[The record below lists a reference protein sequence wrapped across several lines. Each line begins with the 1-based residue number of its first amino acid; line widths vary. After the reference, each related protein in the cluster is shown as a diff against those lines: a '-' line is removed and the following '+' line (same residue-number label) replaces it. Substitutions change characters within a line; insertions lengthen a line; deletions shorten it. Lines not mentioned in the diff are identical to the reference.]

1 MIEQIKEKIL
11 AIIENHR
18 KLQNNVKSFNP
29 DLAMGLQALIDEDN
43 YILSAINSMPK
54 SESDVWHNGK
64 DRPPFAGKEI
74 LVRRGDKNYYGKYIG
89 GARRFVCAEIR
100 LTDDTAETYA
110 IINYMSDDDKWAYLD
125 DLITYD
131 PIFKEPRFKYN
142 EKGYSRFEN
151 KLIEFRNNTP
161 LISVNYRQGKGVGV
175 IKRYAYELLKIAEES
190 IIEEPASEM
199 WHDNKEMPSDK
210 RILAIDCNGIP
221 YVGYSGGINPNM
233 VDRWVNFDNFINF
246 ANSVAKIKEKS
257 ESKDLDLEVL
267 NYWRNELTTEDVVS
281 INRENFED
289 IARHFANWQKEQDID
304 EIRLIR
310 ELLENFD
317 KTCDEYHDAGFKHG
331 QEALMKDAVEGYAYY
346 DYTDDRGR
354 EMLEVRADEIS
365 AEKYNITDGE
375 KVKVIIIKKS

>member
-1 MIEQIKEKIL
+1 MYSQAHFTDEDRAVLCDGCEIECKFNKNGGTNDKQGILDEIK
-11 AIIENHR
+11 
-18 KLQNNVKSFNP
+18 S
-29 DLAMGLQALIDEDN
+29 LAMQHSGLTEFNSGYKNAVNDIISLI
-43 YILSAINSMPK
+43 A
-54 SESDVWHNGK
+54 
-64 DRPPFAGKEI
+64 
-74 LVRRGDKNYYGKYIG
+74 
-89 GARRFVCAEIR
+89 
-100 LTDDTAETYA
+100 
-110 IINYMSDDDKWAYLD
+110 
-125 DLITYD
+125 
-131 PIFKEPRFKYN
+131 PIFEEPRFKYN
-142 EKGYSRFEN
+142 ENGYSRFEN

-161 LISVNYRQGKGVGV
+161 LISVNYRQGKGVGI

-190 IIEEPASEM
+190 IIKEPASEM

-257 ESKDLDLEVL
+257 VSKDLDKEFNRYLDDVEGMPRMWHPNEQLE
-267 NYWRNELTTEDVVS
+267 WGK
-281 INRENFED
+281 D
-289 IARHFANWQKEQDID
+289 IARHFANWQKENDID
-304 EIRLIR
+304 EIRIIR

-331 QEALMKDAVEGYAYY
+331 QEALMKDAVDGYVYY
-346 DYTDDRGR
+346 DYTDDRDR

-365 AEKYNITDGE
+365 AEKYNITDGD

>member
-1 MIEQIKEKIL
+1 MYSQDHFTDEDRAVLCDGCEIECKFNKNGGTNDKQGILDEIK
-11 AIIENHR
+11 
-18 KLQNNVKSFNP
+18 S
-29 DLAMGLQALIDEDN
+29 LAMQHSGLTEFNSGYKNAVNDIISLI
-43 YILSAINSMPK
+43 A
-54 SESDVWHNGK
+54 
-64 DRPPFAGKEI
+64 
-74 LVRRGDKNYYGKYIG
+74 
-89 GARRFVCAEIR
+89 
-100 LTDDTAETYA
+100 
-110 IINYMSDDDKWAYLD
+110 
-125 DLITYD
+125 
-131 PIFKEPRFKYN
+131 PIFEEPRFKYN

-161 LISVNYRQGKGVGV
+161 LISVDYRQGKGIGI

-190 IIEEPASEM
+190 IIEEPAREM
-199 WHDNKEMPSDK
+199 WHDNKEMPSGK

-257 ESKDLDLEVL
+257 ENNDLNLEVL

-331 QEALMKDAVEGYAYY
+331 QEALMKDAVDGYVYY
-346 DYTDDRGR
+346 DYTDDRDR

-365 AEKYNITDGE
+365 AEKYNITDGD